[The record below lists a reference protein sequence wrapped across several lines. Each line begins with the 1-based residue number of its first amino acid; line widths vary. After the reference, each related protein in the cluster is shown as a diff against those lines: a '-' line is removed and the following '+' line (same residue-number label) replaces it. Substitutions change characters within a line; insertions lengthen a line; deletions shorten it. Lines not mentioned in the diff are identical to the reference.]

1 MRHDAPP
8 VLAVVGLLS
17 VLVAVCFGVVGV
29 MTYNKWM
36 EAPVVV
42 EEMAFGD
49 GTALVYP
56 QAGTVV
62 YYRAP
67 LKKPPR

>member
-1 MRHDAPP
+1 MKHDAPP
-8 VLAVVGLLS
+8 VLAGLGLIC
-17 VLVAVCFGVVGV
+17 VLAAVCFIVAGVL
-29 MTYNKWM
+29 TYNKWM
-36 EAPVVV
+36 ETPVVV

-49 GTALVYP
+49 GTAFVYP

-67 LKKPPR
+67 KK

>member
-8 VLAVVGLLS
+8 VLAIVGLLGA
-17 VLVAVCFGVVGV
+17 LCVACLAVAGV
-29 MTYNKWM
+29 MTYLKWSS
-36 EAPVVV
+36 PVIV

>member
-8 VLAVVGLLS
+8 VLAIVGALGVLS
-17 VLVAVCFGVVGV
+17 VVCLAVAGV
-29 MTYNKWM
+29 MTYLKWS
-36 EAPVVV
+36 APVIV

-62 YYRAP
+62 YYRSP
-67 LKKPPR
+67 LKKPLR

>member
-1 MRHDAPP
+1 MRHDAPL
-8 VLAVVGLLS
+8 VLAVVG
-17 VLVAVCFGVVGV
+17 VLGVLAVVCLGVAGAL
-29 MTYNKWM
+29 TYNKWA

-56 QAGTVV
+56 QAGAVV
-62 YYRAP
+62 YYRSP
-67 LKKPPR
+67 LKNR

>member
-8 VLAVVGLLS
+8 VLAVVGLLGALC
-17 VLVAVCFGVVGV
+17 VGCLAVAGV
-29 MTYNKWM
+29 MTYLKWS
-36 EAPVVV
+36 APVIV

-49 GTALVYP
+49 GTAFVYP

>member
-1 MRHDAPP
+1 MRHDAPL
-8 VLAVVGLLS
+8 VLAVVGLLG
-17 VLVAVCFGVVGV
+17 VMVAVCFGVVAV

-36 EAPVVV
+36 EVPVVV

-67 LKKPPR
+67 RK